1 MKKYIVF
8 WLLLLATQISAQS
21 WISSEKTYFYAGT
34 GLDVRNAV
42 FGGTVNPSAYDG
54 IFSLGYRNE
63 HFSFEAY
70 YETFQAINY
79 ASSGFNVGYV
89 YRPGKKLIPVTDLSI
104 SIIQR
109 PWKSFPSLAINNR
122 LEFHFS
128 RFFIYARGE
137 SRWRTDYD
145 FFQISVYGGI
155 NFKFGFEY

>member
-1 MKKYIVF
+1 MKNYIVF

-21 WISSEKTYFYAGT
+21 WISSEETYFYAGT

-79 ASSGFNVGYV
+79 ASS
-89 YRPGKKLIPVTDLSI
+89 
-104 SIIQR
+104 
-109 PWKSFPSLAINNR
+109 LAINNR